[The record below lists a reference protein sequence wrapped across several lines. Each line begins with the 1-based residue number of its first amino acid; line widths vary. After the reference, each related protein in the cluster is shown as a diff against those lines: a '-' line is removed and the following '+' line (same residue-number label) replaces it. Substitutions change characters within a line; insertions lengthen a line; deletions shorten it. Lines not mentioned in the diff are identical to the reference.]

1 MTVSCWA
8 SSTVM
13 VTGSQ
18 EPLLVG
24 TMKVL
29 CSSLDN
35 INIIECERCLEG
47 LCVHTCMCA
56 HIAFC
61 GNTVELHTSPSTS
74 CLSSQL
80 WPSSGSQELSSSW
93 PRLCPQGIVCCQ
105 APITYLNICWRNES
119 RKAGREV
126 FLKASL
132 RGNFNRINLDILIS
146 HRTTA
151 VDVF

>member
-1 MTVSCWA
+1 
-8 SSTVM
+8 M

-29 CSSLDN
+29 CSRLDN

-47 LCVHTCMCA
+47 LCAHVHVRTHSLLWKHSGAPYQPVHLMSVFSVMA
-56 HIAFC
+56 KLWEP
-61 GNTVELHTSPSTS
+61 GTELILATIVSPRHCVLPGTYYILKYLLKKRIKKS
-74 CLSSQL
+74 
-80 WPSSGSQELSSSW
+80 WKGS
-93 PRLCPQGIVCCQ
+93 
-105 APITYLNICWRNES
+105 
-119 RKAGREV
+119 V
-126 FLKASL
+126 FKSIL